1 MADPYGITE
10 GVKSLSGSLNATRE
24 GTKELTKT
32 IEAIQGDATSVA
44 KQKAEERRKAQQYQV
59 DNTVMRAFK
68 EYEIIQEV
76 KKMELRMKAEVI
88 NKHGSKAWDDI
99 QSIKQRMLKEEMQN
113 KKLYDQDMKA
123 VKRVQMYCFLVAAVI
138 SYFIVWGDK

>member
-1 MADPYGITE
+1 MADQFGFTE

-44 KQKAEERRKAQQYQV
+44 QQKAAERRKAQQYMP
-59 DNTVMRAFK
+59 DNTVMKAFK

-88 NKHGSKAWDDI
+88 NKHGAKAWDDI
-99 QSIKQRMLKEEMQN
+99 QVIKQRMLKEEAQN
-113 KKLYDQDMKA
+113 KKLFDSDLRA
-123 VKRVQMYCFLVAAVI
+123 VRRVQMYCFLVAALI
-138 SYFIVWGDK
+138 AYYLTWGIK

>member
-88 NKHGSKAWDDI
+88 NRHGSKAWDDI

-113 KKLYDQDMKA
+113 KKLFDQDMKA

>member
-88 NKHGSKAWDDI
+88 NKHGAKAWDDI

-113 KKLYDQDMKA
+113 KKLFDQDMKA
-123 VKRVQMYCFLVAAVI
+123 VKRVQLYCFLVAAVI

>member
-123 VKRVQMYCFLVAAVI
+123 VKRVQMYCFLLAAVV